1 MTVAT
6 MMPRRLNDICRRR
19 SQRLSAATGFTTGS
33 SVGELDHASERWHY
47 GQHEG
52 AENHRDKSV
61 EADGSIIQS
70 VVWKVP
76 TPVPPTDHEFKYSMV
91 YIQDDVRVVGFD
103 NERGKGDHMHLDGKE
118 FPYRFTTIDQL
129 IEDFVSEVE
138 KRRQS

>member
-1 MTVAT
+1 ME
-6 MMPRRLNDICRRR
+6 D
-19 SQRLSAATGFTTGS
+19 
-33 SVGELDHASERWHY
+33 VGIVDNMKAQKITEH
-47 GQHEG
+47 
-52 AENHRDKSV
+52 KSV
-61 EADGSIIQS
+61 EADGSIVQF

-76 TPVPPTDHEFKYSMV
+76 TPVPPTDHGFKYRMV
-91 YIQDDVRVVGFD
+91 YIQNGVRVVGFD